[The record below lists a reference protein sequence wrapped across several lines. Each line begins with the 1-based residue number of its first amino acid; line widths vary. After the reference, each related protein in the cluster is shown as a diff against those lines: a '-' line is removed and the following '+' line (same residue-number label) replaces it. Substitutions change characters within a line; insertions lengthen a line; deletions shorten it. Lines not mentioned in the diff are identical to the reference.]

1 MPSKAQI
8 RARKAFVKKYAKKGK
23 GKSSKK
29 GKAMIAEIKRNPIR
43 GKKSHQMSM
52 DKEYY
57 LTFKGQKIPYEFTAL
72 KKTIVLD
79 KNRRDFPPEVNKILK
94 RKYPQ
99 ITSIQHHSG
108 YFTFD

>member
-1 MPSKAQI
+1 MVKRKKGANSSKSKKSKA
-8 RARKAFVKKYAKKGK
+8 
-23 GKSSKK
+23 KS
-29 GKAMIAEIKRNPIR
+29 G

-57 LTFKGQKIPYEFTAL
+57 LTFKGQKIPYEFSAL